1 MLVVG
6 AGVVGVVIFHALVEA
21 GHRVTLVERHRAG
34 LGTTAFSGGVVRCL
48 HDDET
53 LTERGVVGWRYYRD
67 LCRAGRTA
75 MTFHRTGVLY
85 FPTAGHVPWIRRQV
99 ARLGPTIPIEWL
111 EPRVARARF
120 GQLLAD
126 SDEGVVWEPESGYV
140 EPGEVVRELILDG
153 QAKGGRL
160 LEGVEVRG
168 VRRKAGRVV
177 GVSTSA
183 APLEADVVIFA
194 TGPQTPG
201 LLDAMAIDHD
211 LHNRMV
217 QVELLVPDG
226 DTGDHPSYSDATYG
240 LNGRPDPAS
249 GGVYL
254 GVRTD
259 AAGASAVRPGPIDPG
274 HSEIATAAGSR
285 RFSWV
290 AGSTTLG
297 GVRSPECFASDPH
310 GRVGRLAGSAQLLV
324 ATGFNGAGFRMAP
337 WASGEV
343 VRLIET
349 SEFATSG
356 RAMAQ

>member
-1 MLVVG
+1 VLVIG
-6 AGVVGVVIFHALVEA
+6 AGVVGVVIFQALVEA
-21 GHRVTLVERHRAG
+21 GHRVTLVERHRVG

-48 HDDET
+48 HVDET
-53 LTERGVVGWRYYRD
+53 LTERAVLGWRYYRD
-67 LCRAGRTA
+67 LCRAHRNA

-85 FPTAGHVPWIRRQV
+85 FPTAARVPWIRRQV
-99 ARLGPTIPIEWL
+99 ARLAAMIPIEWL
-111 EPRVARARF
+111 EPRVARTRF

-126 SDEGVVWEPESGYV
+126 CDEGVVWEPESGYV
-140 EPGEVVRELILDG
+140 EPGEVVRGLILKG

-168 VRRKAGRVV
+168 VRWAGGRIV
-177 GVSTSA
+177 GVSTNT
-183 APLEADVVIFA
+183 APLDADLVIFA

-211 LHNRMV
+211 LDNRMV
-217 QVELLVPDG
+217 QVELRAPDG
-226 DTGDHPSYSDATYG
+226 DTGDHPSYSDEAYG

-249 GGVYL
+249 AGMYL

-259 AAGASAVRPGPIDPG
+259 VAGASAVLPGPIDPQQ
-274 HSEIATAAGSR
+274 SAIAIAAGSR

-290 AGSTTLG
+290 GASTTLG
-297 GVRSPECFASDPH
+297 GVRSPECFAPDPH
-310 GRVGRLAGSAQLLV
+310 GRVCRLAGSAQLLL

-356 RAMAQ
+356 RAMA